1 MVFMMMIRMFYGVH
15 DDDRMFYGVHDDDLC
30 DLFLSR
36 HHLKSMPNIPDS
48 VESQALPRFTS
59 GCPRR
64 TRMNGVWLLDE
75 GNKNI
80 KQAAA
85 AAAATAAASPAI
97 TCVWLPSAM

>member
-1 MVFMMMIRMFYGVH
+1 MFMMMIRMY
-15 DDDRMFYGVHDDDLC
+15 YGVHDDDLC
-30 DLFLSR
+30 DLLLSR
-36 HHLKSMPNIPDS
+36 HHRKSMLNSPDS
-48 VESQALPRFTS
+48 VESQALSRFTS

-85 AAAATAAASPAI
+85 AAAAIAAASPAT
-97 TCVWLPSAM
+97 TCVWLPLAM